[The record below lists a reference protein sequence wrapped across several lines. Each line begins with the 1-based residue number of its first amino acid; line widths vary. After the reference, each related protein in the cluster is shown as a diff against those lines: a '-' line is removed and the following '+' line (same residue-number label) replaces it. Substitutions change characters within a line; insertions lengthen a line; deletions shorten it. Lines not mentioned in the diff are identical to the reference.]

1 MDDSYNILEEYHDTI
16 SSIDYL
22 PRYFLDIN
30 TDNFGL
36 SLIKDEEI
44 HPFLQLKQK
53 GLSSEVSIED
63 RMQCVRYMISIPYK
77 ENIKHA
83 IEVIK
88 CIQDS
93 KDCDIYEL
101 YNFWNTQ
108 DPYYK
113 LDDMIIYD
121 MHPYIF
127 KQSKKIYLPLDLV
140 LTTCKYILSNYGREH
155 EIRQD
160 VLDYMLDIVC
170 NPMCSEREI
179 VDVSDILIKTGELD
193 EVMFGKQLKSK
204 HELKE
209 NNEINVIN
217 KLRYLRI
224 TYSLKPDDFEDVM
237 NTIKSFFKEY
247 VLFKYI
253 NLSTTLDYKQYL
265 EYGQYLNNLEE
276 LVTNENYRFEN
287 CSYKVILYLIYLYNV
302 KNNESMDIFL
312 ESIYL
317 YNKDDKQFII
327 YLLDSCQ
334 CPEMNLNLRVNLKT
348 ELRTVIFKKY
358 NHILYGLTTIQKNS
372 VLESIKSE
380 DDKMDV
386 EQFLDYY
393 SLEDD
398 IYKQYKEEL
407 NREDYN
413 KYYEDIIREYSG
425 KKI

>member
-113 LDDMIIYD
+113 LDDMIIYE

-127 KQSKKIYLPLDLV
+127 KQSKNLYLPLDLV

-179 VDVSDILIKTGELD
+179 VDVSDILINTGELD

-224 TYSLKPDDFEDVM
+224 TYSLKTDDFEDVM
-237 NTIKSFFKEY
+237 NTIKS
-247 VLFKYI
+247 L
-253 NLSTTLDYKQYL
+253 YKNKSN
-265 EYGQYLNNLEE
+265 QYLNNLEE
-276 LVTNENYRFEN
+276 LVTKENYRFEN
-287 CSYKVILYLIYLYNV
+287 CTYKVILYLIYLYNV

-312 ESIYL
+312 EYIYL
-317 YNKDDKQFII
+317 YKLFKDDKQFII

-358 NHILYGLTTIQKNS
+358 NSILYGLTTIQKNS
-372 VLESIKSE
+372 VLESIKSD

-386 EQFLDYY
+386 EQFVDYY

>member
-1 MDDSYNILEEYHDTI
+1 MYDSYDILQEYHDTI
-16 SSIDYL
+16 SSVNYL

-30 TDNFGL
+30 TDNFGQ
-36 SLIKDEEI
+36 SLIKDESL

-113 LDDMIIYD
+113 LDDMIIYE

-127 KQSKKIYLPLDLV
+127 KQSKKLYLPLDLV
-140 LTTCKYILSNYGREH
+140 LTTCKYILSNYGREY

-193 EVMFGKQLKSK
+193 EVLFG
-204 HELKE
+204 
-209 NNEINVIN
+209 
-217 KLRYLRI
+217 
-224 TYSLKPDDFEDVM
+224 
-237 NTIKSFFKEY
+237 
-247 VLFKYI
+247 
-253 NLSTTLDYKQYL
+253 
-265 EYGQYLNNLEE
+265 
-276 LVTNENYRFEN
+276 
-287 CSYKVILYLIYLYNV
+287 
-302 KNNESMDIFL
+302 
-312 ESIYL
+312 
-317 YNKDDKQFII
+317 
-327 YLLDSCQ
+327 
-334 CPEMNLNLRVNLKT
+334 
-348 ELRTVIFKKY
+348 
-358 NHILYGLTTIQKNS
+358 
-372 VLESIKSE
+372 
-380 DDKMDV
+380 
-386 EQFLDYY
+386 
-393 SLEDD
+393 
-398 IYKQYKEEL
+398 
-407 NREDYN
+407 
-413 KYYEDIIREYSG
+413 
-425 KKI
+425 

>member
-1 MDDSYNILEEYHDTI
+1 MAYNILEEYHDTI
-16 SSIDYL
+16 SSTNYL

-30 TDNFGL
+30 TDNFGQ

-113 LDDMIIYD
+113 LDDMIIYE

-217 KLRYLRI
+217 KLRYMRI
-224 TYSLKPDDFEDVM
+224 TYSLKTDDFEDVM
-237 NTIKSFFKEY
+237 NTIKS
-247 VLFKYI
+247 L
-253 NLSTTLDYKQYL
+253 YKNKSN
-265 EYGQYLNNLEE
+265 QYLNNLEE

-302 KNNESMDIFL
+302 KNNESMDRFL

-327 YLLDSCQ
+327 YLLDSCR
-334 CPEMNLNLRVNLKT
+334 CPEINLNLRVNLKT

-358 NHILYGLTTIQKNS
+358 NNILYGLTTIQKNS
-372 VLESIKSE
+372 VLESIKSD

-398 IYKQYKEEL
+398 IYRQYKEEL